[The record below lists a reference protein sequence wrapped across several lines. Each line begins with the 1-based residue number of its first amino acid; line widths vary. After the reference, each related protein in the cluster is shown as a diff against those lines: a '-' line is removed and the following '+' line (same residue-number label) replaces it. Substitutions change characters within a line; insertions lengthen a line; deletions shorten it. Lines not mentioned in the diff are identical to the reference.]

1 MMARVL
7 QRVAQAVR
15 SFVRRRTA
23 EQELDDE
30 LQFHFEQMA
39 RVEAACGGSPEQA
52 QLQARRRCGGMNQV
66 KEACRDMRTLRPLE
80 HVLQDIRFGVR
91 LLSRSPVFTLVA
103 VLSLALG
110 IGANSAIFSVINVV
124 VLRSLPVAGSD
135 ELLLAQSTY
144 REESSQRFSY
154 PLVVALEEA

>member
-52 QLQARRRCGGMNQV
+52 QLQARRRFGGMNQV
-66 KEACRDMRTLRPLE
+66 KEACRDMGAALLE
-80 HVLQDIRFGVR
+80 R
-91 LLSRSPVFTLVA
+91 VA
-103 VLSLALG
+103 
-110 IGANSAIFSVINVV
+110 
-124 VLRSLPVAGSD
+124 
-135 ELLLAQSTY
+135 
-144 REESSQRFSY
+144 
-154 PLVVALEEA
+154 

>member
-15 SFVRRRTA
+15 SFVRRRTV

-39 RVEAACGGSPEQA
+39 RAEAACGGSPEQA
-52 QLQARRRCGGMNQV
+52 QLQARRRFGGMNQV

-80 HVLQDIRFGVR
+80 HLLQDVRFGIR
-91 LLSRSPVFTLVA
+91 LLARSPVFTLVA

-110 IGANSAIFSVINVV
+110 IGAKWGDTEAG
-124 VLRSLPVAGSD
+124 RRAKYYSLTRAGRKQLEKETEQWRRLSGAVTS
-135 ELLLAQSTY
+135 LLDA
-144 REESSQRFSY
+144 
-154 PLVVALEEA
+154 V